1 VAGPSD
7 AQEVVENFRKALL
20 RQESRA
26 SAQVIRA
33 YGSVHQ
39 RLQSDTLSL
48 VKIAQSRGLN
58 PSQVLRMQRMK
69 DLERQFLANATKF
82 AQQAGSIVT
91 DSQRAAVGL
100 ARRGAL
106 QATTAG
112 LPPGVTMDNMAKLGM
127 GWNQLPVDAFQ
138 NFVGIA
144 GDGAPLGN
152 LLNPLGPE
160 AIAGVREKIGEG
172 IALGKGPRAT
182 ANLVRNAAGIPLS
195 KSLLITR
202 TETNRAFREATRL
215 SYQSNSQVV
224 KGYRRHAD
232 QSDSTCIAC
241 IVLDGTLYPLN
252 EPLNEHPNG
261 RCAMI
266 PEVLDYA
273 DLGLDVERL
282 PEPPTA
288 RTWFTQQPA
297 LTQRKIL
304 GEARFNA
311 WQAGDIELRQLS
323 VVKPNKVWGNSAVIR
338 PLKEIK
344 TYSGRPIQQIP
355 SVSRAGAPSSA
366 VRGTPPVPKKPTEL
380 IDPLSGNIVRGTKT
394 KPPSVEEWLPPGWKG
409 DPEDFLDVSSDIG
422 RGATKARVNE
432 AVREQEAWA
441 RAAGGAI
448 EVNYQGLSIRAAEQ
462 VNKAVEVTIVRNNW
476 RPLDILTTK
485 KREGR
490 GGIFGRA
497 YAYQSGNGVHINA
510 KSASRTRNPS
520 LQGSTRSWDAHNL
533 VDNAYVKKQN
543 MEGAERIA
551 KLETELKNKRTIY
564 AEWAKKGDID
574 ALIVDPEMVARG
586 VHPMRF
592 SVYDAYITQNEQAL
606 KLAKKQL
613 GQSMSERFH
622 PTTGAEFLKEVV
634 THEIGHYGHRRWG
647 FFEQRSVDVLK
658 SKAGR
663 EEARLLSQYA
673 MVNDREHFAEA
684 FTEYIWLG
692 GARNSAKVND
702 FIASVIKANTDN
714 PVGNIVH

>member
-1 VAGPSD
+1 MAGPSD

-510 KSASRTRNPS
+510 KSASRARNPS

-533 VDNAYVKKQN
+533 ADNANVRGDVAYISKRIAEQEVTL
-543 MEGAERIA
+543 ERIA
-551 KLETELKNKRTIY
+551 SS
-564 AEWAKKGDID
+564 G
-574 ALIVDPEMVARG
+574 
-586 VHPMRF
+586 RF
-592 SVYDAYITQNEQAL
+592 GMIGTDYKIAQDTLASL
-606 KLAKKQL
+606 KLDQFKLASAQ
-613 GQSMSERFH
+613 FH
-622 PTTGAEFLKEVV
+622 STTGAEFLKEVV

-692 GARNSAKVND
+692 GARNSAKMND

-714 PVGNIVH
+714 PVGTIVH